1 LVVQVEP
8 ADVSGLT
15 VVSALSKRGTSGV
28 TVSESQQTTGAAE
41 SPPAGGLGAT
51 LLRVAWLAILLG
63 FVMEALLLL
72 FAAGFGIFPGLKPMA
87 ADLVRQVSWSTIVCV
102 GLALG
107 TAVTKARVP
116 LMGVLGLLA
125 APVAFTV
132 SRSLH
137 QGAVKTLEIAGSGA
151 DAPPVLLLAV
161 LKAVEYACL
170 GLAIGW
176 LGRRAWGGMSA
187 HLATGLLVGLVFG
200 GTIVALTYQMSSEP
214 PATADLVARGAN
226 EILFPVGCSLVLFAA
241 TAIGKRTES

>member
-1 LVVQVEP
+1 MTAPQQNGQASP
-8 ADVSGLT
+8 I
-15 VVSALSKRGTSGV
+15 TSDAG
-28 TVSESQQTTGAAE
+28 
-41 SPPAGGLGAT
+41 GGLGST
-51 LLRVAWLAILLG
+51 LFRVAWLAILLG
-63 FVMEALLLL
+63 FAMEALLLL
-72 FAAGFGIFPGLKPMA
+72 FTAGFGIFPGLRPVA

-107 TAVTKARVP
+107 TAVTKARAP
-116 LMGVLGLLA
+116 LMGILGLLA
-125 APVAFTV
+125 APLAFTI

-176 LGRRAWGGMSA
+176 LGRRAWGGLSA

-200 GTIVALTYQMSSEP
+200 GTIVALTYQMSPEP
-214 PATADLVARGAN
+214 PVTAALVSRGAN

-241 TAIGKRTES
+241 TAIGKREQG